1 MLTVNLTP
9 AQAGLLYEIVSDEF
23 DRLVTSYSER
33 TAYSE
38 ARQNDAY
45 DAMCAIR
52 IVREADFYDRAIDDG
67 GENPFLITK
76 REYLLDRY
84 VTVEQMAQQG
94 IR

>member
-23 DRLVTSYSER
+23 NRLATAYCER
-33 TAYSE
+33 TSYSE

-45 DAMCAIR
+45 NAMCAIR
-52 IVREADFYDRAIDDG
+52 TVREADFYDRAIDDG

-76 REYLLDRY
+76 REYLLDRW
-84 VTVEQMAQQG
+84 VTVEQLAQQG

>member
-9 AQAGLLYEIVSDEF
+9 EQAGILYELTQKEF
-23 DRLVTSYSER
+23 DHLVTSYCER
-33 TAYSE
+33 TEEYKK
-38 ARQNDAY
+38 NVDNTY
-45 DAMCAIR
+45 DAMCALR
-52 IVREADFYDRAIDDG
+52 TVREADFYDRAIDDG